1 MTLCKFII
9 PSRSSWPVLINLNV
23 KRINRC
29 CRTYLVFSYI
39 LYLITLVFGSNACL
53 PPRDAA
59 AAPAPQCAQH
69 NTLCQW
75 IAALV
80 AQQLDNEG
88 HPICDGET
96 LSLLRR
102 LPHTVPRG
110 YFNRADSATWR
121 DLVMKYY
128 KAAGLACGESMLGG
142 IEECF
147 VSTPPFLADPD
158 ACVPLAVSIMLWPR
172 TDVVAAAAAVGCTAA
187 TCADFATMLEELG
200 SRDETTPDDRL
211 TLQKLGR
218 TSLVSSFERPD
229 GRFLFSPGMMAATL
243 QHIQFGGQ
251 SFTLEQFSQA
261 GKNVGGRCFAMV
273 DSAPINTAQVRAWVD
288 AEERRCAEE
297 QEDAQYEAGN
307 QHLADMFAFLT
318 STLIVACCNN

>member
-1 MTLCKFII
+1 
-9 PSRSSWPVLINLNV
+9 
-23 KRINRC
+23 
-29 CRTYLVFSYI
+29 
-39 LYLITLVFGSNACL
+39 
-53 PPRDAA
+53 
-59 AAPAPQCAQH
+59 
-69 NTLCQW
+69 
-75 IAALV
+75 
-80 AQQLDNEG
+80 
-88 HPICDGET
+88 
-96 LSLLRR
+96 
-102 LPHTVPRG
+102 
-110 YFNRADSATWR
+110 
-121 DLVMKYY
+121 MKYY

-158 ACVPLAVSIMLWPR
+158 ARVPLAVSIMLWPR

-187 TCADFATMLEELG
+187 TCADFATMLEKLG

-229 GRFLFSPGMMAATL
+229 GRFLYSPGMMAATL

-273 DSAPINTAQVRAWVD
+273 DSAPINTAQVRAWVN

-318 STLIVACCNN
+318 STLIVTCCNN